1 LHKNSTNGSSLCQEN
16 RNAVQLSVATNQ
28 RFHIFEY
35 HLCFGEMKEK
45 RPFLTYNSPNQTLH
59 QISTN
64 WEVWILMFFFLKLFY
79 HPKKWFTFQAVQS
92 KSKIFYMVEDYLGR
106 YEVDEVAASA
116 LRRFSQQLLWDQ
128 LISSQQVL
136 LQEQSL
142 CEI

>member
-1 LHKNSTNGSSLCQEN
+1 
-16 RNAVQLSVATNQ
+16 
-28 RFHIFEY
+28 
-35 HLCFGEMKEK
+35 M
-45 RPFLTYNSPNQTLH
+45 
-59 QISTN
+59 
-64 WEVWILMFFFLKLFY
+64 
-79 HPKKWFTFQAVQS
+79 QS

-142 CEI
+142 CKI